1 MIEHELTFAPGEG
14 ELLFYALGFSLNQLK
29 DDVYVGKAINVIG
42 GHHELEKV
50 QTSFRELIAL
60 PRPRLV
66 AELAVR
72 LTQHEFA
79 SKRDLLPRWSQG
91 QLAAETILAEVK
103 CRQQFTPAQ
112 LAHMV

>member
-1 MIEHELTFAPGEG
+1 MIEHELTFSPGEG
-14 ELLFYALGFSLNQLK
+14 ELLLYAMGFSLNELK

-42 GHHELEKV
+42 GTQELEKV
-50 QTSFRELIAL
+50 QTTFRELIAL

-79 SKRDLLPRWSQG
+79 TKRDMLPRWSQG
-91 QLAAETILAEVK
+91 QVAAEVILAEIK
-103 CRQQFTPAQ
+103 CRQHFTPAQ
-112 LAHMV
+112 LAHLA